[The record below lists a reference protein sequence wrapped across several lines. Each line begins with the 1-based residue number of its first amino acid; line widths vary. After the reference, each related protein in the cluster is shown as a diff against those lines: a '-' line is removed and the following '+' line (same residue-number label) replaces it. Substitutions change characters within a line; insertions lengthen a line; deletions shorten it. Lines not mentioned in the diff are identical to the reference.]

1 MRLTSMDINN
11 KEFKKSLRGYNA
23 DEVDEFLDKV
33 AEEYEFMYKENS
45 TLREKNSFLEEK
57 LDHHVKIE
65 STIQNTLVLAQN
77 AAEQAKSSAQ
87 KESELIIRSANDSS
101 QRMVDKAHE
110 DILKI
115 NDEYDRTKQ
124 EFAKF
129 RTKFRNFMNCQ
140 VEMFEG
146 LESDYFKSYNVGSEI
161 NKSGNEIEDNSID
174 KKNISPLECSN
185 LTLKNIDEKDFH
197 NHDMEEIKSF
207 FAKE

>member
-11 KEFKKSLRGYNA
+11 KEFKKGLRGYNA

-33 AEEYEFMYKENS
+33 SEEYEIMYKENS
-45 TLREKNSFLEEK
+45 NLREKNSFLEEK

-101 QRMVDKAHE
+101 QRMLEKAH
-110 DILKI
+110 DDVLKI

-129 RTKFRNFMNCQ
+129 RTQFRNFMNCQ
-140 VEMFEG
+140 VEMFDG
-146 LESDYFKSYNVGSEI
+146 LESDYFKSYNVG
-161 NKSGNEIEDNSID
+161 NEIED
-174 KKNISPLECSN
+174 KKMGEKNTETSEYSK

-197 NHDMEEIKSF
+197 NNEMKEIKSF
-207 FAKE
+207 FAKD

>member
-1 MRLTSMDINN
+1 MRMTSMDINN
-11 KEFKKSLRGYNA
+11 KEFKKGLRGYNA

-33 AEEYEFMYKENS
+33 SEEYEMMYKENS
-45 TLREKNSFLEEK
+45 NLREKNSFLEEK

-77 AAEQAKSSAQ
+77 AAEQAKASAQ

-101 QRMVDKAHE
+101 QRMLDKAH
-110 DILKI
+110 DDVLKI

-140 VEMFEG
+140 IEMFEG
-146 LESDYFKSYNVGSEI
+146 LESDYFKSYNVG
-161 NKSGNEIEDNSID
+161 NEIGD
-174 KKNISPLECSN
+174 KKIDTKNLVESEVFN
-185 LTLKNIDEKDFH
+185 LTLKNIDEKDFN